1 MTLPLLRPQRALGG
15 NIEAVATTRAGGVS
29 AGPWESLNLGD
40 HVGDAPAAVAENR
53 ERLRHRLGVHRVQW
67 LRQVHGR
74 DCVYV
79 GSDSDD
85 REATGVP
92 TADAAWTDRGDVALG
107 ILTADCVPVVLAAP
121 AQGIVGVAHAG
132 WRGLVGGVLEALL
145 AALPVKPS
153 DLVAWLGP
161 AIGPAA
167 YQVDAT
173 VARAVLALPDGNALW
188 ARAAVEEHASI
199 ATDPR
204 FRLDLF
210 ALATLLLT
218 RSGVPDVACERLC
231 THDDARFFSH
241 RRATASGAPTTGRIA
256 TLAWR
261 TS

>member
-1 MTLPLLRPQRALGG
+1 VTLALIKPQRALGG
-15 NIEAVATTRAGGVS
+15 DIEAVATTRAGGVS
-29 AGPWESLNLGD
+29 AAPWDSLNLGD
-40 HVGDAPAAVAENR
+40 HVGDSPAAVAENR
-53 ERLRHRLGVHRVQW
+53 ERLRQRLGVDRIQW

-79 GSDSDD
+79 GRDPDG
-85 REATGVP
+85 REASGVP

-145 AALPVKPS
+145 AALPVKPR

-161 AIGPAA
+161 AVGPAA

-173 VARAVLALPDGNALW
+173 VARAVQALPDGSAVW
-188 ARAAVEEHASI
+188 ARAATEDPESS

-210 ALATLLLT
+210 ALATVLLV
-218 RSGVPDVACERLC
+218 RGGVPTVDCERLC
-231 THDDARFFSH
+231 THDDGRFFSH
-241 RRATASGAPTTGRIA
+241 RRASASGASTTGRIA

-261 TS
+261 SS